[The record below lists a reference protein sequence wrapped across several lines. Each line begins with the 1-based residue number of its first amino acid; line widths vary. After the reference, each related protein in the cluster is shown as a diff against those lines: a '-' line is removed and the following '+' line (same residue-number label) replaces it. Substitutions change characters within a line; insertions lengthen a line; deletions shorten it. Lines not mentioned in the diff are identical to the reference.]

1 MPRPP
6 LGEKSHARARFAE
19 RARRSLAANRVGL
32 AAAPVS
38 LLMRRAG
45 GLLLA
50 AGLAFACPA
59 HAQMIQLTV
68 GPGGDFATLGAMAQ
82 AQISGNTYVV
92 TIVPGTY
99 VDDFAV
105 FQADTVL
112 NGTGVT
118 EIADTQ
124 PPNLKGL
131 FTTTFSLTVND
142 MALIAQ
148 PGFGID
154 SSLGGNAALI
164 REQSNGATQLN
175 VNDAVIEG
183 GQMGILTGSDSGNT
197 HLDQVTITNTRFV
210 NNGNPDPAA
219 FGHALYVGDAASL
232 TVTGSLFCGQLI
244 GHDVKSRAMV
254 TMVSGSTLFI
264 GTNQG
269 ADPACNIGSA
279 SLAVDAPNGGQLFVS
294 SSSIFQDEANQNGSL
309 IRFGEEG
316 LVFADNALS
325 VTNTAFTNYGV
336 RPSTAIDELSSCITP
351 VIGVGTDTFVN
362 IAVPVMPPNCVAP
375 GCVTPSPANN

>member
-1 MPRPP
+1 
-6 LGEKSHARARFAE
+6 
-19 RARRSLAANRVGL
+19 
-32 AAAPVS
+32 
-38 LLMRRAG
+38 MRRAG

-112 NGTGVT
+112 NGAGVT

-148 PGFGID
+148 PGFGIA

-232 TVTGSLFCGQLI
+232 AVTGSLFCGQLI

-294 SSSIFQDEANQNGSL
+294 SSSIFQDDANQNGSL

>member
-1 MPRPP
+1 MPP
-6 LGEKSHARARFAE
+6 
-19 RARRSLAANRVGL
+19 AAPAAAVGTAVPNWVGL
-32 AAAPVS
+32 AASPVS

-45 GLLLA
+45 GLWLA
-50 AGLAFACPA
+50 AGLALAGPA

-68 GPGGDFATLGAMAQ
+68 GPEGDFATLGAMAR

-112 NGTGVT
+112 NGAGVT

-148 PGFGID
+148 PGFGIA

-197 HLDQVTITNTRFV
+197 HLDQVTITNTWFV

-294 SSSIFQDEANQNGSL
+294 SSSIFQDDANQNGSL

>member
-1 MPRPP
+1 MTIQ
-6 LGEKSHARARFAE
+6 KFSRAAI
-19 RARRSLAANRVGL
+19 LATAF
-32 AAAPVS
+32 AAAE
-38 LLMRRAG
+38 LALAG
-45 GLLLA
+45 
-50 AGLAFACPA
+50 PA
-59 HAQMIQLTV
+59 SAQVITLTV

-82 AQISGNTYVV
+82 AQVAGNTYVV

-99 VDDFAV
+99 TDDFAV

-131 FTTTFSLTVND
+131 FTTTFSLTVNG
-142 MALIAQ
+142 MALIAL

-175 VNDAVIEG
+175 LNDAVIEG
-183 GQMGILTGSDSGNT
+183 GQMGILTGSDSGTT
-197 HLDQVTITNTRFV
+197 HLEQVTITNTRFV

-232 TVTGSLFCGQLI
+232 TVVNSLFCGQLI
-244 GHDVKSRAMV
+244 GHDVKSRAAV
-254 TMVSGSTLFI
+254 TIVSGSTLFV

-279 SLAVDAPNGGQLFVS
+279 SLAIDTPNGGQVMINANQ
-294 SSSIFQDEANQNGSL
+294 IFQGDANQNGSL

-316 LVFADNALS
+316 VVFIDNSLNVS
-325 VTNTAFTNYGV
+325 NTTFTNFGV
-336 RPSTAIDELSSCITP
+336 RSSIAIDELSTCITP
-351 VIGVGTDTFVN
+351 VIGVDTDTFVN
-362 IAVPVMPPNCVAP
+362 ITVPVMPPTCVH
-375 GCVTPSPANN
+375 

>member
-1 MPRPP
+1 MQ
-6 LGEKSHARARFAE
+6 
-19 RARRSLAANRVGL
+19 RVSGL
-32 AAAPVS
+32 W
-38 LLMRRAG
+38 
-45 GLLLA
+45 LA
-50 AGLAFACPA
+50 AGLACASPA
-59 HAQMIQLTV
+59 SAQVINLTV
-68 GPGGDFATLGAMAQ
+68 GPGGDFASLGALAN
-82 AQISGNTYVV
+82 AQIAGNTYVV

-112 NGTGVT
+112 NGAGVT
-118 EIADTQ
+118 EIADIQ

-131 FTTTFSLTVND
+131 FTTTFSLTVNG
-142 MALIAQ
+142 MALVAL

-175 VNDAVIEG
+175 LNDAVIEG
-183 GQMGILTGSDSGNT
+183 GQMGILTGSDSGAT

-232 TVTGSLFCGQLI
+232 TVVNSLFCGQLI
-244 GHDVKSRAMV
+244 GHDVKSRAAMTV
-254 TMVSGSTLFI
+254 VGGSTLFV
-264 GTNQG
+264 GSNQG

-279 SLAVDAPNGGQLFVS
+279 SLAIDAPNGGQVFIYS
-294 SSSIFQDEANQNGSL
+294 NQIFQDDANQNGSL

-316 LVFADNALS
+316 VVFADNSLN

-351 VIGVGTDTFVN
+351 VIGVDTDTFVN
-362 IAVPVMPPNCVAP
+362 IAVPVNPPSCARP
-375 GCVTPSPANN
+375 G